1 MTLKSLYLQSGAY
14 NAVDDR
20 LLGGMLLDIST
31 DPLSGSGRIFTGFGV
46 SAQATP
52 NMTVLVSTGR
62 AVCPTPASD
71 GGGYVIVNDA
81 TLTVTVPPV
90 STLGRVD
97 LVLLAVDDADYSG
110 AIYGP
115 KVYVLTGTPAG
126 SPVAPTQ
133 PAGTVL
139 LATLTHLA
147 NATSVANS
155 AIAFNFAGNVHE
167 AEYYATVIQSI
178 PSGTDRPVAFGV
190 VAGASPDVTKGTSTS
205 GAIPDARFQLNR
217 SGLWSLDAGIRLQT
231 ADAAS
236 GGIWLGVDGTG
247 AFRFASAIN
256 NQGGTAN
263 MEVSAHC
270 IRRFGAGT
278 GINVNCWH
286 SAATAKNTDPF
297 NQSVHFRLSWL
308 RP

>member
-1 MTLKSLYLQSGAY
+1 MTLKSLWLQNGAY

-20 LLGGMLLDIST
+20 MIGGMLLDLST
-31 DPLSGSGRIFTGFGV
+31 DPLSGAGRVFAGFTIT
-46 SAQATP
+46 AQATP
-52 NMTVLVSTGR
+52 NMTVLCSTGR

-71 GGGYVIVNDA
+71 GGGYVIMNDA
-81 TLTVTVPPV
+81 ALTVTVPPV

-110 AIYGP
+110 AVYAP
-115 KVYVLTGTPAG
+115 KVYVLTGTPAA
-126 SPVAPTQ
+126 SPVGPTQ

-155 AIAFNFAGNVHE
+155 AIQGNNAGNLHE
-167 AEYYATVIQSI
+167 AEYYATTIQSI
-178 PSGTDRPVAFGV
+178 PTGTDRPVAFGT
-190 VAGASPDVTKGTSTS
+190 AAQISPDVTKGTSTAGS
-205 GAIPDARFQLNR
+205 IPDGKFTLVRG
-217 SGLWSLDAGIRLQT
+217 GLWSIDAGIRLQT
-231 ADAAS
+231 SDAAS
-236 GGIWLGVDGTG
+236 SGIWMGLDGTG

-263 MEVSAHC
+263 IEVAVHC
-270 IRRFGAGT
+270 IRRFGPGT
-278 GINVNCWH
+278 PININCWH
-286 SAATAKNTDPF
+286 NAATAKNTDPF
-297 NQSVHFRLSWL
+297 NQSVHFRASWL